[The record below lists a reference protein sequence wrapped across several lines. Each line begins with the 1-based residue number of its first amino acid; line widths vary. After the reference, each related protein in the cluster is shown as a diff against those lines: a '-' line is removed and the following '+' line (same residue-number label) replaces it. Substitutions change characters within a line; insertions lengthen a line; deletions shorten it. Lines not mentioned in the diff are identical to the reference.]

1 MPSFDLEESLTDQG
15 YDLIAGLD
23 EVGRGPL
30 AGPVVAAAVV
40 LPVREILDAP
50 DSPPWLEGI
59 DDSKA
64 LTPRQRLEAVQHIRT
79 HSKAIGLG
87 MASPR
92 EIDVHGIS
100 EATAWAMRRAVSAL
114 QLKPSYILVDFV
126 RVLDCGI
133 PFRAEVRGDSVSYS
147 IAAASI
153 VAKVNRDLIME
164 RADAQYPGYGFASH
178 KGYATARHLKVLAHR
193 GPCPIHRR
201 SFSPMRPP
209 DPPPVKRAKRA
220 RRKPLR
226 RVLDGQAPLGLDPV
240 QT

>member
-1 MPSFDLEESLTDQG
+1 MPSFELEEGLKRQG
-15 YDLIAGLD
+15 YEVIAGVD

-40 LPVREILDAP
+40 LPVRDILDAP
-50 DSPPWLEGI
+50 ESPLWLEGI

-64 LTPRQRLEAVQHIRT
+64 LTPGQRLEAVQHIRA

-87 MASPR
+87 MASPQ
-92 EIDVHGIS
+92 EIDAHGIS
-100 EATAWAMRRAVSAL
+100 EATARAMQRAVSDL
-114 QLKPSYILVDFV
+114 RLRPSYILVDFV

-133 PFRAEVRGDSVSYS
+133 PFRAEVRGDSLSYS

-178 KGYATARHLKVLAHR
+178 KGYATARHLKVLARR

-209 DPPPVKRAKRA
+209 DPPPAKRT
-220 RRKPLR
+220 RRRPLR
-226 RVLDGQAPLGLDPV
+226 RALDGQAPLGLEPM
-240 QT
+240 QA